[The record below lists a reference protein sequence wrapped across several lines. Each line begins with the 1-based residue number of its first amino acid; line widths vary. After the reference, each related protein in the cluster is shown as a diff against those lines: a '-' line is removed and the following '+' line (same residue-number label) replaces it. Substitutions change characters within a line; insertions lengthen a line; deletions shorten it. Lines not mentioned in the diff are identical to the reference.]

1 MTTQTEHPIT
11 RAELREELAH
21 LLQHYATK
29 ADVAEV
35 KVELAEV
42 KAELKVELAG
52 VKAAIAQMEVRL
64 IRWTF
69 GAIIAVPTIAAV
81 LIRLTD

>member
-21 LLQHYATK
+21 VLQHYATK

-35 KVELAEV
+35 K
-42 KAELKVELAG
+42 AELKADIARLDLSIAEF
-52 VKAAIAQMEVRL
+52 KAAMAQMEVRL
-64 IRWTF
+64 VRW
-69 GAIIAVPTIAAV
+69 GVGGIVAASAVVTVIV
-81 LIRLTD
+81 RFTG